1 MSAEDHLQPSQF
13 LDLYHGTSRENA
25 SAIRATKSMTSKTSI
40 GGVPNAYFSTHA
52 DSEYI
57 KGFGA
62 DVVHVRVPTHLAQLE
77 DEFPSGEQHYTVP
90 IRRLRPQH
98 FR

>member
-1 MSAEDHLQPSQF
+1 MS
-13 LDLYHGTSRENA
+13 
-25 SAIRATKSMTSKTSI
+25 SKTNI

-57 KGFGA
+57 KGFG
-62 DVVHVRVPTHLAQLE
+62 DHVVHVRVPQHLAQLE

-90 IRRLRPQH
+90 TKRLRPEH
-98 FR
+98 FQ

>member
-1 MSAEDHLQPSQF
+1 MSAADHLQPKQF
-13 LDLYHGTSRENA
+13 LDLYHGTSPENA
-25 SAIRATKSMTSKTSI
+25 AAIRSSKSMTSKTNI

-57 KGFGA
+57 RGFGG
-62 DVVHVRVPTHLAQLE
+62 DTVHVRVPAHLAQLE

-90 IRRLRPQH
+90 IRKLRPEH
-98 FR
+98 FH